1 MRIIFLMFLR
11 LGKNDKMRKNIPII
25 IKIIEKLIPK
35 GKLIT
40 KNRE

>member
-1 MRIIFLMFLR
+1 
-11 LGKNDKMRKNIPII
+11 MRKNIPII